1 MSKMIIKYRNTM
13 VAAISLTLLFAL
25 PTLAGPRGKAVKP
38 VRTAPQSSTR
48 SLHMPTHQ
56 PLQAGAGLLRSQLTA
71 RKRQTNSSGWKVRR
85 DKLQQT
91 PIFIEFDRPV
101 VAAGKNAATL
111 TAEVTLINFVAE
123 HRAIFGLVDPQAEL
137 RHTVTRV
144 DAAGRRHVKLA
155 TYYNGV
161 PIWGAQM
168 VGHLDDSGGLYA
180 INGRYRSTPD
190 YIDEFKPKIPREV
203 AIDRARVDLASRQ
216 PIKALSFRSRQLLKY
231 YAPSAELCLW
241 SPKPEAPLRL
251 TWIVEIRP
259 NIYERWRYFY
269 DATDGQLTER
279 YQASPSD
286 GPALGNGINL
296 AGETVNLH
304 TLEDDGLFYLI
315 DGTRKYFDQQNFNL
329 DDPIGA
335 LWTIDAQSTDV
346 EVIEHVTSTDNNFT
360 DPVSVSAHENMAR
373 IYEYFLTKH
382 GREGISNDATA
393 TISIVHVTEDG
404 ESMENAYWNGVFM
417 AYGDGGE
424 YISPLAESLDIA
436 AHEMTHGIIER
447 TVNLEYRNQSG
458 ALNESFADIFG
469 VLIDDGDWL
478 VGEDVVNKDYFP
490 SGALRDVQN
499 PHNGATQ
506 GGWYWQP
513 AHMDEFQ
520 EMDESEDNG
529 GVHVNSGIPNRAAY
543 LIAEEIGREKMA
555 KIYYHI
561 LDAAYLTPRSQFIDC
576 RLAAERAA
584 ADLFGDESAEVQA
597 VQTAFDAVG
606 IGSAPLDSE
615 PVTNEGDSLPPE
627 NAGRPQ
633 DSGEH
638 WVATTAA
645 ELDGDNSL
653 WMVKPTWEFS
663 ADWEDITQLTPTQVF
678 AATGNAITA
687 PLNGDFL
694 FFVDAENNLRYI
706 STDGTEEEVI
716 NADGDWSSIALSPD
730 GTRLAATTIYA
741 DSTIYYFDL
750 EDSNNNRAIQLFHS
764 TTQENIAQSITRYA
778 DALQWDATGSYI
790 VYDAF
795 NSLPTPSGQTID
807 FWTVNLLDPINDV
820 IWPLFPPQPEGVHIG
835 NSSLSTTILADGSIN
850 DCRLLYERLDEK
862 NAVTEIRMLDL
873 CTGEAALLHSTD
885 KDAFTFPNFCNGA
898 REIVFEEWF
907 DDDGVDTANLWRLQL
922 SSDRLNPLG
931 QPLLFVPN
939 SQSPKSLILA
949 GEAQQPTAVA
959 EETERPSAFSLSQNY
974 PNPFNAETTISYQ
987 LQVPHHVYVDIFNV
1001 NGQRVTTL
1009 DQGLQFAGSHA
1020 VSWSGINSS
1029 GKPVATGL
1037 YFYQLRMPTTA
1048 ATTQTDRHKMLLLR

>member
-1 MSKMIIKYRNTM
+1 MSKMTINYRNAM
-13 VAAISLTLLFAL
+13 AAAISLTLLLAL
-25 PTLAGPRGKAVKP
+25 PTLAGPHGKAVKP
-38 VRTAPQSSTR
+38 LRTAQQSSTR
-48 SLHMPTHQ
+48 LLNMPTNQ
-56 PLQAGAGLLRSQLTA
+56 PLQSGAGLLRSQLTA
-71 RKRQTNSSGWKVRR
+71 RKRLTNSSDWKVRR

-91 PIFIEFDRPV
+91 PIFIEFDSPV

-111 TAEVTLINFVAE
+111 SADAALINFVAE
-123 HRAIFGLVDPQAEL
+123 HRVIFKLVDPQAEL
-137 RHTVTRV
+137 RHSMTRV
-144 DAAGRRHVKLA
+144 DAAGRRHVQLA
-155 TYYNGV
+155 TNYNGV
-161 PIWGAQM
+161 PIWGAQL
-168 VGHLDDSGGLYA
+168 VGHLDEKGGLYA
-180 INGRYRSTPD
+180 INGRYRSTPH
-190 YIDEFKPKIPREV
+190 YIDEFKPKIPKEV
-203 AIDRARVDLASRQ
+203 AIDRARTDLASRQ

-231 YAPSAELCLW
+231 YAPNAELCLW

-251 TWIVEIRP
+251 TWVVEIRP
-259 NIYERWRYFY
+259 NIYERWRYFF
-269 DATDGQLTER
+269 DAMDGQLAER

-286 GPALGNGINL
+286 GPALGSGLNL
-296 AGETVNLH
+296 AGQTVNLH
-304 TLEDDGLFYLI
+304 TLEHDGLFYLI
-315 DGTRKYFDQQNFNL
+315 DGTRQYFDEQNFNL
-329 DDPIGA
+329 DDPSGV

-346 EVIEHVTSTDNNFT
+346 ETIEHVTSIDNNFT

-382 GREGISNDATA
+382 GRAGISNDATA

-404 ESMENAYWNGVFM
+404 ESMENAYWNGIFM

-490 SGALRDVQN
+490 SGALRDVQD
-499 PHNGATQ
+499 PHNGYTQ
-506 GGWYWQP
+506 GGWRWQP

-520 EMDESEDNG
+520 EMDENVDNG

-606 IGSAPLDSE
+606 ISSAPLSSE
-615 PVTNEGDSLPPE
+615 PATSEEDSLPPE
-627 NAGRPQ
+627 NADRPQ

-638 WVATTAA
+638 WVATAAA

-663 ADWEDITQLTPTQVF
+663 GDWEDIIALTSTQVF
-678 AATGNAITA
+678 SATGNAITA
-687 PLNGDFL
+687 PLNGDYL

-706 STDGTEEEVI
+706 SADGTEEEVI

-750 EDSNNNRAIQLFHS
+750 EDSDNNRAIQLLHS
-764 TTQENIAQSITRYA
+764 TTQEDIAQPITRYA

-820 IWPLFPPQPEGVHIG
+820 MWPLFPPQPEGVHIG
-835 NSSLSTTILADGSIN
+835 NSSLSTTIRADGSIN
-850 DCRLLYERLDEK
+850 DCRLLYERLDEEM
-862 NAVTEIRMLDL
+862 AVTEIRMLDL
-873 CTGEAALLHSTD
+873 CTGEAALLHSITED
-885 KDAFTFPNFCNGA
+885 SFTFPNFCNGD
-898 REIVFEEWF
+898 REIVFEEWI
-907 DDDGVDTANLWRLQL
+907 DQDGVNTANLWRLQL
-922 SSDRLNPLG
+922 SSNRLNSLG
-931 QPLLFVPN
+931 EPVIFVPN

-949 GEAQQPTAVA
+949 GESQQPTAVA
-959 EETERPSAFSLSQNY
+959 EDTERPSAFSLSQNY

-1009 DQGLQFAGSHA
+1009 DQGLQSAGSHA
-1020 VSWSGINSS
+1020 VSWSGINDS